1 MINKIFAVYDDKAK
15 AFINPF
21 FLPEIGIAVREFGNC
36 ANNPDHAFCRNPG
49 DYTLFHLGSFDT
61 ESAKIEMLDTPEN
74 LGLALMHKQQ
84 EEMPITQMANELE
97 LVEGGK
103 E

>member
-21 FLPEIGIAVREFGNC
+21 FLPEIGIAVREFCNC

-49 DYTLFHLGSFDT
+49 DYTLFH
-61 ESAKIEMLDTPEN
+61 
-74 LGLALMHKQQ
+74 
-84 EEMPITQMANELE
+84 
-97 LVEGGK
+97 
-103 E
+103 